1 MQGQEGPAWC
11 FLRGH
16 CSVAHTPAPTSCE
29 ISLSNQSHNH
39 TSLYH
44 NSMSLSLHWRIRT
57 KILCPTDS
65 DIYSLCVCDTCKA
78 GLGKCSA
85 VVSPPLARR
94 LLLHPPPAA
103 AAAAAPKRPH
113 QAAPGPPPG
122 PIRRNCW
129 GQARDYFD
137 HQVTRSS

>member
-11 FLRGH
+11 FPQRSLL
-16 CSVAHTPAPTSCE
+16 CSSHTSTSTSCE

-44 NSMSLSLHWRIRT
+44 NSMSLSLHWRILT

-78 GLGKCSA
+78 ELGKCSA

-94 LLLHPPPAA
+94 LLPYPPPPAA
-103 AAAAAPKRPH
+103 AAAKRPH

-129 GQARDYFD
+129 GQAKDYFD
-137 HQVTRSS
+137 HHVTRSG

>member
-94 LLLHPPPAA
+94 LH
-103 AAAAAPKRPH
+103 H
-113 QAAPGPPPG
+113 QQQQQQQHQSGPTRQ
-122 PIRRNCW
+122 RRGRRQ
-129 GQARDYFD
+129 GQSGETAGAKLETILT
-137 HQVTRSS
+137 TR